1 MVHIVFNFLD
11 ALLLFLVFQFLL
23 DARLERADF
32 ITAAGSFFL
41 VLIRPA
47 FLERIV
53 LILDE

>member
-1 MVHIVFNFLD
+1 MVHFVFNFLD
-11 ALLLFLVFQFLL
+11 ALVLSFVFQFLL